1 MKFILKAK
9 IFIFVLLLL
18 IVPMVG
24 KSAHEPLDNEFNLIL
39 RTNTS
44 VAQLGDSLYFTYGL
58 VDNDSIYLAGYDYR
72 LILINSNFTTID
84 FNPEDFEYVTLID
97 GLTEANL
104 MDFDLFLW
112 PNEYPI
118 LTHSNVFNL
127 LLEVNITEITPSVH
141 RSILSIEIFVSSD
154 IDFTIDFFDVNQ
166 DDRRITD
173 SYNTNINLESKINVQ
188 ISNLGIANAFDVIME
203 INRIQGNLNYQSSVG
218 LDSSIINEDLVLPFD
233 TFSFNFTINP
243 DDFGLGL
250 IEFDLT
256 FRDGDNNEFREGRS
270 FVINIIPRIQSTID
284 INEIPSSDSYEFE
297 VTIQNI
303 DEIAFTGSFRLFSN
317 KIYFVPTETSLLK
330 FESGTNRI
338 YFIGTPQTPG
348 EDTIILYLSVFDSEL
363 GDKTE
368 EIFIISKFVTIS
380 NDLTIDKEI
389 TIWQILLWLLL
400 IILIIGLISL
410 IVKPD
415 LRYKI
420 LTAILSFPDSLDMV
434 YSRKSIIVDGSNIAW
449 EELDKN
455 NRPKIN
461 NIIKAIDSL
470 KKHGFVHITVIA
482 DAALRYQ
489 ISNKKELDIQTKKGI
504 IKVLPAK
511 VNGDR
516 FILRLSQQTN
526 SLILTNDLF
535 KEFREEFPWIDE
547 RRVPYSIL
555 NKKLYLHPLFDETE

>member
-1 MKFILKAK
+1 
-9 IFIFVLLLL
+9 
-18 IVPMVG
+18 
-24 KSAHEPLDNEFNLIL
+24 
-39 RTNTS
+39 
-44 VAQLGDSLYFTYGL
+44 
-58 VDNDSIYLAGYDYR
+58 
-72 LILINSNFTTID
+72 
-84 FNPEDFEYVTLID
+84 
-97 GLTEANL
+97 
-104 MDFDLFLW
+104 
-112 PNEYPI
+112 
-118 LTHSNVFNL
+118 
-127 LLEVNITEITPSVH
+127 
-141 RSILSIEIFVSSD
+141 
-154 IDFTIDFFDVNQ
+154 
-166 DDRRITD
+166 
-173 SYNTNINLESKINVQ
+173 
-188 ISNLGIANAFDVIME
+188 DVIME